1 MQKSSIQ
8 YILKLSIPIFF
19 ANLAIPM
26 VGIIDTALMGNLGS
40 LSYLSAT
47 SVAANLFSM
56 IFWSF
61 GFLRMGTVGMVS
73 QANGRNDY
81 TEILN
86 IVVRNLLFVL
96 AISITIIL
104 LQNLILSLSLKIFD
118 LSEATRNLYEQYFKI
133 RVYSAPGE
141 LTLYIITGLF
151 VGLQKTKTSSLAVGF
166 FSILNILLSIVL
178 VTKFDLNIKG
188 VAYGT
193 LFSALIT
200 SIIFLIYM
208 FWYLS
213 KYTKITIN
221 FAQIFNL
228 KKIKNIFN
236 INLNIFIRTILLTF
250 SFLWFTY
257 LGTQIG
263 ETYVAANFNLKKI
276 KNIFNI
282 NLNIFIRTIL
292 LTFSFLWFTYLGTQI
307 GENYVAANAILINLV
322 FLSAFILD
330 AYAFSTEGI
339 VGYSLG
345 KKDLNLFKNIV
356 KNSFIL
362 SSISG
367 LIISIIFFFTN
378 NLVINLM
385 SDINEIRELS
395 SSYAVW
401 LIILPVISSFCY
413 QFDGIFIG
421 ASQTKELRNAMIFSV
436 FSYLLISILLI
447 KFLFNTGIWISL
459 CIFMILRAVSLF
471 YYLDKIYLRFRKN

>member
-1 MQKSSIQ
+1 MQSSSIP

-26 VGIIDTALMGNLGS
+26 VGIIDTALMGNLGN

-56 IFWSF
+56 LFWSF

-73 QANGRNDY
+73 QAHGKNDY
-81 TEILN
+81 KEILN
-86 IVVRNLLFVL
+86 IILRNLLFVL
-96 AISITIIL
+96 IISFAIIVLQYFIL
-104 LQNLILSLSLKIFD
+104 KLSLNVFN
-118 LSEATRNLYEQYFKI
+118 LSELTKQYYTEYFKI

-151 VGLQKTKTSSLAVGF
+151 VGLQKTKISSFVVGF
-166 FSILNILLSIVL
+166 FSILNIFLSIIFVI
-178 VTKFDLNIKG
+178 KFDLNIKG

-200 SIIFLIYM
+200 SIIFLIYT
-208 FWYLS
+208 FVYLS
-213 KYTKITIN
+213 KYTNISIIIKDLVD
-221 FAQIFNL
+221 A

-236 INLNIFIRTILLTF
+236 INFNIFIRTILLTF

-263 ETYVAANFNLKKI
+263 EDYVAAN
-276 KNIFNI
+276 
-282 NLNIFIRTIL
+282 T
-292 LTFSFLWFTYLGTQI
+292 
-307 GENYVAANAILINLV
+307 ILINLV

-330 AYAFSTEGI
+330 AYAFSTEGM

-345 KKDLNLFKNIV
+345 KKDLNLFKTIV

-362 SSISG
+362 SSITG
-367 LIISIIFFFTN
+367 LVISIIYLIIN
-378 NLVINLM
+378 QHVINMM
-385 SDINEIRELS
+385 SSLEEIRTLS
-395 SSYAVW
+395 SKYVIW
-401 LIILPVISSFCY
+401 LIIFPLISSFCY

-421 ASQTKELRNAMIFSV
+421 VSQTKELRNAMIFSV
-436 FSYLLISILLI
+436 SCYLILSIFLTKYLL
-447 KFLFNTGIWISL
+447 NTGIWISL
-459 CIFMILRAVSLF
+459 CLFMLLRAGSLF
-471 YYLDKIYLRFRKN
+471 FYLDKIYLRFRST

>member
-81 TEILN
+81 SEILN
-86 IVVRNLLFVL
+86 IVIRNLLFVL
-96 AISITIIL
+96 AISIIIIL

-263 ETYVAANFNLKKI
+263 EDF
-276 KNIFNI
+276 
-282 NLNIFIRTIL
+282 
-292 LTFSFLWFTYLGTQI
+292 
-307 GENYVAANAILINLV
+307 VAANAILINLV

-459 CIFMILRAVSLF
+459 CIFMILRAISLF

>member
-1 MQKSSIQ
+1 MQKSSIK

-19 ANLAIPM
+19 ANLAVPM
-26 VGIIDTALMGNLGS
+26 VGIIDTALMGNLGN

-81 TEILN
+81 SEILN
-86 IVVRNLLFVL
+86 IVIRNLLFVAL
-96 AISITIIL
+96 ISIIIIL
-104 LQNLILSLSLKIFD
+104 LQNLILNLSLKIFD
-118 LSEATRNLYEQYFKI
+118 LSETTRDLYEQYFKI

-151 VGLQKTKTSSLAVGF
+151 VGLQKTKTSSFAVGF
-166 FSILNILLSIVL
+166 FSLLNILISIVL
-178 VTKFDLNIKG
+178 VAKFNLNIKG

-200 SIIFLIYM
+200 SSIFLFYT
-208 FWYLS
+208 FFYLS
-213 KYTKITIN
+213 KFTKIKID
-221 FAQIFNL
+221 FGQILNL
-228 KKIKNIFN
+228 NKIKD
-236 INLNIFIRTILLTF
+236 
-250 SFLWFTY
+250 
-257 LGTQIG
+257 
-263 ETYVAANFNLKKI
+263 
-276 KNIFNI
+276 IFNI

-345 KKDLNLFKNIV
+345 RKDLNLFKNIV

-362 SSISG
+362 SSVSG
-367 LIISIIFFFTN
+367 LIISIIYFFSYEQ
-378 NLVINLM
+378 VINLM
-385 SDINEIRELS
+385 SDLEEIRKLS
-395 SSYAVW
+395 SSYVIW
-401 LIILPVISSFCY
+401 LIIFPLISSFCY

-421 ASQTKELRNAMIFSV
+421 ASQTKQLRNAMIFSV
-436 FSYLLISILLI
+436 FSYLIISIFLTKL
-447 KFLFNTGIWISL
+447 LFNNGIWISL
-459 CIFMILRAVSLF
+459 CVFMILRALSLF
-471 YYLDKIYLRFRKN
+471 YYLDKIYLRFKS

>member
-26 VGIIDTALMGNLGS
+26 VGIIDTTLMGNLGS

-61 GFLRMGTVGMVS
+61 GFLRMGTVGIVS
-73 QANGRNDY
+73 QSNGRNDHS
-81 TEILN
+81 EILN
-86 IVVRNLLFVL
+86 IIIRNLLFVL
-96 AISITIIL
+96 TISII
-104 LQNLILSLSLKIFD
+104 LILIQNFILNLSLKIFD
-118 LSEATRNLYEQYFKI
+118 LSEATKDLYSQYFRI

-151 VGLQKTKTSSLAVGF
+151 VGLQKTKTSSFAVGF
-166 FSILNILLSIVL
+166 FSILNILISVVL

-193 LFSALIT
+193 FFSALIT
-200 SIIFLIYM
+200 SIIFLIYT

-213 KYTKITIN
+213 KYAKIEIKFN
-221 FAQIFNL
+221 QILNI
-228 KKIKNIFN
+228 KKIKDIFN

-263 ETYVAANFNLKKI
+263 ED
-276 KNIFNI
+276 
-282 NLNIFIRTIL
+282 
-292 LTFSFLWFTYLGTQI
+292 
-307 GENYVAANAILINLV
+307 YVAANAILINLV

-345 KKDLNLFKNIV
+345 KKDLTLFKNIV

-378 NLVINLM
+378 NFVINFM
-385 SDINEIRELS
+385 SDIDEIRKLS
-395 SSYAVW
+395 SSYVIW

-436 FSYLLISILLI
+436 LVYLLISILLI
-447 KFLFNTGIWISL
+447 KFLLNTGIWISL
-459 CIFMILRAVSLF
+459 CIFMILRAISLF
-471 YYLDKIYLRFRKN
+471 WYLNRIYLRF

>member
-1 MQKSSIQ
+1 MQKSSIK

-19 ANLAIPM
+19 ANLAVPM
-26 VGIIDTALMGNLGS
+26 VGIIDTALMGNLGN

-73 QANGRNDY
+73 QANGRNNY
-81 TEILN
+81 SEILN
-86 IVVRNLLFVL
+86 IVIRNILFVTL
-96 AISITIIL
+96 ISIIIIL
-104 LQNLILSLSLKIFD
+104 LQNFILNLSLKIFD
-118 LSEATRNLYEQYFKI
+118 LSETTRDLYEQYFRI

-151 VGLQKTKTSSLAVGF
+151 VGLQKTKISSFAVGF
-166 FSILNILLSIVL
+166 FSLLNILVSIVL
-178 VTKFDLNIKG
+178 VTIFDLNIKG

-200 SIIFLIYM
+200 SSIFLIYM
-208 FWYLS
+208 FYYLS
-213 KYTKITIN
+213 KHTKIKIN
-221 FAQIFNL
+221 LRQILNFS
-228 KKIKNIFN
+228 KIKNIFN

-263 ETYVAANFNLKKI
+263 ED
-276 KNIFNI
+276 
-282 NLNIFIRTIL
+282 
-292 LTFSFLWFTYLGTQI
+292 
-307 GENYVAANAILINLV
+307 YVAANAILINLV

-345 KKDLNLFKNIV
+345 KKDLSLFKNIV

-367 LIISIIFFFTN
+367 LIISIIYFFAYEH
-378 NLVINLM
+378 VINLM
-385 SDINEIRELS
+385 SDLEEIRELS
-395 SSYAVW
+395 SSYVIW
-401 LIILPVISSFCY
+401 LIILPLISSFCY

-421 ASQTKELRNAMIFSV
+421 ASQTKELRNAMVFSV
-436 FSYLLISILLI
+436 LSYLIISIILTKL
-447 KFLFNTGIWISL
+447 LFNTGIWISL
-459 CIFMILRAVSLF
+459 CIFMILRAISLF
-471 YYLDKIYLRFRKN
+471 YYLDKIYLRFRKS

>member
-1 MQKSSIQ
+1 MQKSSIK

-19 ANLAIPM
+19 ANLAVPM
-26 VGIIDTALMGNLGS
+26 VGIIDTALMGNLGN

-81 TEILN
+81 SEILN
-86 IVVRNLLFVL
+86 IIIRNLLFVAL
-96 AISITIIL
+96 ISTIIIL
-104 LQNLILSLSLKIFD
+104 LQNFILNLSLKIFD
-118 LSEATRNLYEQYFKI
+118 LSENTKDLYEQYFRI

-151 VGLQKTKTSSLAVGF
+151 VGLQKTKTSSFAVGF
-166 FSILNILLSIVL
+166 FSLLNILISVVL
-178 VTKFDLNIKG
+178 VTIFDLNIKG

-193 LFSALIT
+193 FFSALIT
-200 SIIFLIYM
+200 SSIFLFYT
-208 FWYLS
+208 FFHLS
-213 KYTKITIN
+213 KFTKIKID
-221 FAQIFNL
+221 FGQVLNL
-228 KKIKNIFN
+228 NKIKDIFD
-236 INLNIFIRTILLTF
+236 INLDIFIRTILVTF

-263 ETYVAANFNLKKI
+263 ED
-276 KNIFNI
+276 
-282 NLNIFIRTIL
+282 
-292 LTFSFLWFTYLGTQI
+292 
-307 GENYVAANAILINLV
+307 YVAANAILINLV

-362 SSISG
+362 SSLSG
-367 LIISIIFFFTN
+367 LIISIIYFFSYEY
-378 NLVINLM
+378 VINLI
-385 SDINEIRELS
+385 SDLEEIRKLS
-395 SSYAVW
+395 SSYVIW
-401 LIILPVISSFCY
+401 LIILPLISSFCY

-421 ASQTKELRNAMIFSV
+421 ASQTKELRNAMVFSV
-436 FSYLLISILLI
+436 LSYLIISIVLTKL
-447 KFLFNTGIWISL
+447 LFNDGIWISL
-459 CIFMILRAVSLF
+459 CIFMVLRGLSLF
-471 YYLDKIYLRFRKN
+471 YYINKIYLRFKS

>member
-26 VGIIDTALMGNLGS
+26 VGIIDTTLMGNMGS
-40 LSYLSAT
+40 LYYLSAT

-73 QANGRNDY
+73 QANGRNDHS
-81 TEILN
+81 EILN
-86 IVVRNLLFVL
+86 IVFRNLLFVIT
-96 AISITIIL
+96 ISIIIIL
-104 LQNLILSLSLKIFD
+104 IQNLTLNLSLKIFD
-118 LSEATRNLYEQYFKI
+118 LSEITKDLYEQYFRI

-151 VGLQKTKTSSLAVGF
+151 VGLQKTKISSFAVGF
-166 FSILNILLSIVL
+166 FSILNILISVAL

-213 KYTKITIN
+213 KYTKIVIKLS
-221 FAQIFNL
+221 QIFNM

-236 INLNIFIRTILLTF
+236 INVNIFIRTILLTF

-257 LGTQIG
+257 LGTQVG
-263 ETYVAANFNLKKI
+263 ED
-276 KNIFNI
+276 
-282 NLNIFIRTIL
+282 
-292 LTFSFLWFTYLGTQI
+292 
-307 GENYVAANAILINLV
+307 YVAANAILINLV

-345 KKDLNLFKNIV
+345 KKDLTLFKNIV
-356 KNSFIL
+356 RNSFIL

-378 NLVINLM
+378 NFVINFM
-385 SDINEIRELS
+385 SDIDEIRRLS
-395 SSYAVW
+395 SSYVIW
-401 LIILPVISSFCY
+401 LIILPTISSFCY

-421 ASQTKELRNAMIFSV
+421 TSQTKELRNAMIFSV
-436 FSYLLISILLI
+436 LVYLLISILLI

-471 YYLDKIYLRFRKN
+471 WYLNRIYLRF

>member
-1 MQKSSIQ
+1 MQKSSIK

-19 ANLAIPM
+19 ANLAVPM
-26 VGIIDTALMGNLGS
+26 VGIIDTALMGNLGN

-81 TEILN
+81 SEILN
-86 IVVRNLLFVL
+86 IVIRNLLFVAL
-96 AISITIIL
+96 ISIIIIL
-104 LQNLILSLSLKIFD
+104 LQNLILNLSLKIFD
-118 LSEATRNLYEQYFKI
+118 LSETTRDLYEQYFRI

-151 VGLQKTKTSSLAVGF
+151 VGLQKTKTSSFAVGF
-166 FSILNILLSIVL
+166 FSLLNILISIVL

-200 SIIFLIYM
+200 SSIFLFYT
-208 FWYLS
+208 FFYLS
-213 KYTKITIN
+213 KFTKIKID
-221 FAQIFNL
+221 FGQILNL
-228 KKIKNIFN
+228 NKIKDIFN

-263 ETYVAANFNLKKI
+263 ED
-276 KNIFNI
+276 
-282 NLNIFIRTIL
+282 
-292 LTFSFLWFTYLGTQI
+292 
-307 GENYVAANAILINLV
+307 YVAANAILINLV

-345 KKDLNLFKNIV
+345 RKDLNLFKNIV

-367 LIISIIFFFTN
+367 LIISIIYFFSYEQ
-378 NLVINLM
+378 VINLM
-385 SDINEIRELS
+385 SDLEEIRKLS
-395 SSYAVW
+395 SSYVIW
-401 LIILPVISSFCY
+401 LIIFPLISSFCY

-421 ASQTKELRNAMIFSV
+421 ASQTKQLRNAMIFSV
-436 FSYLLISILLI
+436 FSYLIISIFLTKL
-447 KFLFNTGIWISL
+447 LFNNGIWISL
-459 CIFMILRAVSLF
+459 CVFMILRALSLF
-471 YYLDKIYLRFRKN
+471 YYLDKIYLRFKS

>member
-8 YILKLSIPIFF
+8 YIFKLSIPIFF

-81 TEILN
+81 PEILN
-86 IVVRNLLFVL
+86 IVIRNLLFVL
-96 AISITIIL
+96 AISIIIIL
-104 LQNLILSLSLKIFD
+104 LQNLILSLSLRIFD
-118 LSEATRNLYEQYFKI
+118 LSETTKDLYAQYFKI

-151 VGLQKTKTSSLAVGF
+151 VGLQKTKTSSFAVGF
-166 FSILNILLSIVL
+166 FSILNILISIVL

-213 KYTKITIN
+213 KYTKISIN

-263 ETYVAANFNLKKI
+263 ED
-276 KNIFNI
+276 
-282 NLNIFIRTIL
+282 
-292 LTFSFLWFTYLGTQI
+292 
-307 GENYVAANAILINLV
+307 YVAANAILINLV

-345 KKDLNLFKNIV
+345 KKDLILFKNIV

-385 SDINEIRELS
+385 SDISEIRELS
-395 SSYAVW
+395 SSYVLW
-401 LIILPVISSFCY
+401 LIVLPVISSFCY

-459 CIFMILRAVSLF
+459 CIFMILRALSLF
-471 YYLDKIYLRFRKN
+471 YYLDKIYLRFRNN

>member
-19 ANLAIPM
+19 ANLAVPL
-26 VGIIDTALMGNLGS
+26 VGIIDTALMGNLGN

-47 SVAANLFSM
+47 AVAANLFSM

-73 QANGRNDY
+73 QAHGRNDY
-81 TEILN
+81 SEILN
-86 IVVRNLLFVL
+86 IVIRNLIFVL
-96 AISITIIL
+96 LISIIIIL
-104 LQNLILSLSLKIFD
+104 LQNYILNLSLKIFD
-118 LSEATRNLYEQYFKI
+118 LSEATRNFYKQYVQI

-141 LTLYIITGLF
+141 LTLYIIAGLF
-151 VGLQKTKTSSLAVGF
+151 IGLQKTKISSFAVGF
-166 FSILNILLSIVL
+166 FSILNIMISIIL
-178 VTKFDLNIKG
+178 VTEFDLNIKG

-200 SIIFLIYM
+200 STIFLIYA
-208 FWYLS
+208 FFYLS
-213 KYTKITIN
+213 KYTKIKIN
-221 FAQIFNL
+221 FEKILNL
-228 KKIKNIFN
+228 KKIKDIFN
-236 INLNIFIRTILLTF
+236 INLNIFIRTVLVTF

-263 ETYVAANFNLKKI
+263 EDF
-276 KNIFNI
+276 
-282 NLNIFIRTIL
+282 
-292 LTFSFLWFTYLGTQI
+292 
-307 GENYVAANAILINLV
+307 VAANAILINLV

-345 KKDLNLFKNIV
+345 KKDFNLFKNVV

-362 SSISG
+362 SSLSG
-367 LIISIIFFFTN
+367 LVISIIYLFTYDH
-378 NLVINLM
+378 VINLM
-385 SDINEIRELS
+385 SDIKEIRELS
-395 SSYAVW
+395 SSYVVW
-401 LIILPVISSFCY
+401 LIILPIISSFCY

-421 ASQTKELRNAMIFSV
+421 TSQTKELRNAMIFSV
-436 FSYLLISILLI
+436 LIYLIISILLT

-459 CIFMILRAVSLF
+459 CIFMILRAISLF
-471 YYLDKIYLRFRKN
+471 YYLDKIYLRFRSH

>member
-81 TEILN
+81 SEILN

-141 LTLYIITGLF
+141 LTLFIITGLF

-228 KKIKNIFN
+228 RKIKNIFN

-263 ETYVAANFNLKKI
+263 EDF
-276 KNIFNI
+276 
-282 NLNIFIRTIL
+282 
-292 LTFSFLWFTYLGTQI
+292 
-307 GENYVAANAILINLV
+307 VAANAILINLV

-385 SDINEIRELS
+385 SDIDEIRKLS
-395 SSYAVW
+395 SSYALW

-459 CIFMILRAVSLF
+459 CIFMILRAISLF